1 MAAMDTGIPEHG
13 YSQDGQ
19 TDGQSIP
26 LKIKY
31 KIFQLQPIECDVMRE
46 EGRSDKHVEN
56 TCQTSQQKRQK
67 IPSRNTYVRVTFR
80 KSKLLWTDCWTEWA
94 DRQTNRVQRTNDHK
108 YSMTFYLAVV

>member
-67 IPSRNTYVRVTFR
+67 IASRNTYVRVPFANPNSYGRTAG
-80 KSKLLWTDCWTEWA
+80 LNGQT
-94 DRQTNRVQRTNDHK
+94 DRQIEYNEQ
-108 YSMTFYLAVV
+108 MTINIA